1 MLCWLNVF
9 FFFKHETAYEMRIS
23 DWSSDVCSSDLAEQ
37 VEVQAKYAGYIERQQ
52 VEIDRVRRYEDARLP
67 LDLDYVAVSGL
78 SNEVRA
84 KLAEYRPETVA
95 RSEEEKSEL
104 QSPMRNSY
112 AVFGMKT
119 IKNKIRQ
126 KTYSQ

>member
-95 RSEEEKSEL
+95 QDGRISGITRSEERRGGKEWVRTGRS
-104 QSPMRNSY
+104 RW
-112 AVFGMKT
+112 
-119 IKNKIRQ
+119 
-126 KTYSQ
+126 